1 MDKARRKTDRILAD
15 LERRI
20 ARVYSDSPSL
30 RQIEQKYKKYMKS
43 VKEATKDL
51 YKAYKKETDADKK
64 RELKKKYIDAVKRL
78 TIYNRQYLKMMNEYT
93 DVLADLNEQALNIS
107 NEAMAEVY
115 VLNYNQLAVDCRK
128 VGIKV
133 AEQ

>member
-1 MDKARRKTDRILAD
+1 MDEARRKTDKMLKD

-20 ARVYSDSPSL
+20 KRIYDEDPAL

-43 VKEATKDL
+43 VKESTKDL
-51 YKAYKKETDADKK
+51 YKAYKDETDVEKK
-64 RELKKKYIDAVKRL
+64 RELKKKYIEAVKRL
-78 TIYNRQYLKMMNEYT
+78 TIYNRRYLKMMNEYT
-93 DVLADLNEQALNIS
+93 DVLADLNEKALEIS

-115 VLNYNQLAVDCRK
+115 MLNYNQLAVDCRK